1 MTSVRHLPAEAR
13 IARAWRNG
21 GGVTY
26 DVALF
31 PEGAGD
37 EDFLWRASIATIAA
51 DGPFSPWPG
60 VDRALML
67 LHGKLTLAVG
77 DDERDLEAGDPAQ
90 AFAGEEAVSARPCGG
105 ACIVLNLMARRGD
118 ARIMLERWTTGRLSK
133 ADQLLLLAESATTIG
148 LNGQSINLAAE
159 DALLLTPKEVTGL
172 TFDHP
177 VIVAEIFSGAE
188 QFAQI

>member
-1 MTSVRHLPAEAR
+1 MSVRHLPASAR

-21 GGVTY
+21 GGVTH

-37 EDFLWRASIATIAA
+37 EGFLWRASIATIAA

-67 LHGKLTLAVG
+67 LDGRLRLAIG
-77 DDERDLEAGDPAQ
+77 DDERDLETSDPART
-90 AFAGEEAVSARPCGG
+90 FSGEEAVSARPLGG
-105 ACIVLNLMARRGD
+105 ACTVLNLMARRGS
-118 ARIMLERWTTGRLSK
+118 ARIIVERWTSVRASE
-133 ADQLLLLAESATTIG
+133 ANQFLLLAEEPMTIG
-148 LNGQSINLAAE
+148 VNGQSINLAAR
-159 DALLLTPKEVTGL
+159 DALLLTTEGATGL

-177 VIVAEIFSGAE
+177 VTVAEIFIDA
-188 QFAQI
+188 